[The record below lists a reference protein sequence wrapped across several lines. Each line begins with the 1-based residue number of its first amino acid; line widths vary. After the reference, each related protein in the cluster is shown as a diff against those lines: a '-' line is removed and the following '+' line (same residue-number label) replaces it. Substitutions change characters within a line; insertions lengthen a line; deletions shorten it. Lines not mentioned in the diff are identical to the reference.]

1 MTILRSKNEI
11 IHKKLCNRRK
21 KKTKLIEGSLR
32 GKEKS
37 KTNNGK
43 K

>member
-1 MTILRSKNEI
+1 MQSKKE
-11 IHKKLCNRRK
+11 
-21 KKTKLIEGSLR
+21 KTKLIEGSLR

-43 K
+43 KIM